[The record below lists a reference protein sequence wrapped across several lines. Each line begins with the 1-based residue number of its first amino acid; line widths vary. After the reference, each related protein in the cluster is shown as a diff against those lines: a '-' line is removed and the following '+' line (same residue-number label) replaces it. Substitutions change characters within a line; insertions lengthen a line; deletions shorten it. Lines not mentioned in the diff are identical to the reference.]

1 MEQIITYQKAP
12 LVELIVELHWPV
24 QAVGHAGGPP
34 IIFGQDAVFDR
45 WFQGLTSRLSTLGF
59 HDLERLVPHSMPA
72 MAYQPLFRY
81 RRGSDAFPVVQF
93 GHGIFTV
100 NAGPP
105 TYQSWRTF
113 RPQVEQAVSALVQ
126 TRPSESSAMTF
137 SRVALRY
144 IDLFGEE
151 LRADRSNY
159 AFIRDD
165 LGITLGLPAGLIE
178 LATDPDRIS
187 PTIALNVPIDDRD
200 NASLTFQVAA
210 ARLGNRQTT
219 DTVMDMTYAIAGT
232 VPMVESEVLE
242 RLQAAYTVIHGWFDT
257 LIARF
262 RERLEPT
269 PEA

>member
-1 MEQIITYQKAP
+1 MEQNITYQKAP

-24 QAVGHAGGPP
+24 QAVGLAGGPP

-105 TYQSWRTF
+105 TYQSWQSF
-113 RPQVEQAVSALVQ
+113 RPQVEQAVSALVE
-126 TRPSESSAMTF
+126 TRPPEASAATF

-151 LRADRSNY
+151 LRAHRSNF

-187 PTIALNVPIDDRD
+187 PTIALNVPIDDQD
-200 NASLTFQVAA
+200 NATLTFQVAA
-210 ARLGNRQTT
+210 GRLGNRQTT

-232 VPMVESEVLE
+232 VPMAQSEVLE
-242 RLQAAYTVIHGWFDT
+242 RIQAAYTVIHGWFDT

-262 RERLEPT
+262 RERLKPT